1 MNVISSEFVKVK
13 TQIKSEQDIIKL
25 LTEYKKMKDNGVLS
39 EEEFGD
45 CQSILELCQSFSV

>member
-25 LTEYKKMKDNGVLS
+25 LTEYKKLKENGVLS